1 MSQEIKVNAQPRS
14 TSGSTAAR
22 RLRRAGA
29 IPAVLSTL
37 GGESTLLQLD
47 ARDFER
53 TVSKHVS
60 AQILVTLSVDGA
72 PCMALLRE
80 IQRNGITGRITH
92 ADFSQV
98 DTTRKMRVQ
107 IPLVLVGEP
116 EGVRTQNGV
125 LQQHL
130 RQIDV
135 ACLPADVVESFTVDV
150 SALKVG
156 DDITVAALQLGEK
169 FAVHARPESVIATVA
184 EVKEE
189 VVAAPEATAA
199 DAAAAPAQPE
209 LSVKKGKAEE
219 EGAAAAPAPAA
230 KAKGK

>member
-1 MSQEIKVNAQPRS
+1 MSQEIKVNAESRS

-29 IPAVLSTL
+29 VPAVLSTL
-37 GGESTLLQLD
+37 GGESTLLQLN
-47 ARDFER
+47 AHDFER
-53 TVSKHVS
+53 TVSQHVS
-60 AQILVTLSVDGA
+60 TQLLVTLDVDGKS
-72 PCMALLRE
+72 CMALLRE
-80 IQRNGITGRITH
+80 IQRDGITGRITH
-92 ADFSQV
+92 ADFSQI

-107 IPLVLVGEP
+107 IQLVLVGEP

-130 RQIDV
+130 RHIDV
-135 ACLPADVVESFTVDV
+135 ACLPADIVESFTVDV

-169 FAVHARPESVIATVA
+169 FAIHARPESVIATVA
-184 EVKEE
+184 EIKEE
-189 VVAAPEATAA
+189 VIAAAAVTA

-219 EGAAAAPAPAA
+219 DAAAAAAPAA

>member
-1 MSQEIKVNAQPRS
+1 MAADATLSAQTRS
-14 TSGSTAAR
+14 EFGKGAAR
-22 RLRRAGA
+22 RLRRAG
-29 IPAVLSTL
+29 IVPAVLTTL
-37 GGESTLLQLD
+37 GGESTLLQLN
-47 ARDFER
+47 AHDFER
-53 TVSKHVS
+53 TVSQHVS
-60 AQILVTLSVDGA
+60 TQLLVTLDVDGKS
-72 PCMALLRE
+72 CMALLRE
-80 IQRNGITGRITH
+80 IQRDGITGRITH
-92 ADFSQV
+92 ADFSQI

-107 IPLVLVGEP
+107 IQLVLVGEP

-130 RQIDV
+130 RHIDV
-135 ACLPADVVESFTVDV
+135 ACLPADIVESFTVDV

-169 FAVHARPESVIATVA
+169 FAIHARPESVIATVA
-184 EVKEE
+184 EIKEE
-189 VVAAPEATAA
+189 VVAAAAVTA

-219 EGAAAAPAPAA
+219 EGAAAAATPAA

>member
-1 MSQEIKVNAQPRS
+1 MSQEIKVKAEPRS

-29 IPAVLSTL
+29 VPAVLSTL
-37 GGESTLLQLD
+37 GGESTLLQLN
-47 ARDFER
+47 AHDFER
-53 TVSKHVS
+53 TVSQHVS
-60 AQILVTLSVDGA
+60 TQLLVTLDVDGKS
-72 PCMALLRE
+72 CMALLRE
-80 IQRNGITGRITH
+80 IQRDGITGRITH
-92 ADFSQV
+92 ADFSQI

-107 IPLVLVGEP
+107 IQLVLVGEP

-130 RQIDV
+130 RHIDV
-135 ACLPADVVESFTVDV
+135 ACLPADIVESFTVDV

-169 FAVHARPESVIATVA
+169 FAIHARPESVIATVA
-184 EVKEE
+184 EIKEE
-189 VVAAPEATAA
+189 VIVAAAVTA
-199 DAAAAPAQPE
+199 DAAAPAQPE

-219 EGAAAAPAPAA
+219 EGAAAAAPAA